1 MGRTKGSLGKKTLE
15 KMKETGEAG
24 TSTFITEAN
33 MPQVTMTVPM
43 GSDVI
48 SISEG
53 EPATI
58 EVRQEGK
65 KKRGRKS
72 GSKNKSTKQDEKEKS
87 NFNGI
92 EKDNDSI
99 HNNIENYYKLA
110 IESNKTLKKRLEK
123 EVDGKIISAISSS
136 ILCNDIN
143 ISRFLSKMGGKV
155 VGEDEVMSGDGV
167 AE

>member
-1 MGRTKGSLGKKTLE
+1 MGTIKGSLGKKTLE
-15 KMKETGEAG
+15 KIKETGEVG
-24 TSTFITEAN
+24 TSTFATDVN
-33 MPQVTMTVPM
+33 MPQVTITVPM

-58 EVRQEGK
+58 EIRQEGK

-92 EKDNDSI
+92 EKDNDSS
-99 HNNIENYYKLA
+99 HNNTENYYKLA

-123 EVDGKIISAISSS
+123 EVDGKIISAINSS
-136 ILCNDIN
+136 IMCNDIN

-155 VGEDEVMSGDGV
+155 VDEDEIISGEGI
-167 AE
+167 